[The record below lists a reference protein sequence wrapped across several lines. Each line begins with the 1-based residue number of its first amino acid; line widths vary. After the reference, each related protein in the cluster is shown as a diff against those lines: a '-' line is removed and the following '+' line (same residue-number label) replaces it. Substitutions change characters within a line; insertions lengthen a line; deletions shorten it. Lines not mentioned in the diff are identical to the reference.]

1 MKVTLGDSEILKTI
15 EPNVL
20 ETHLKA
26 FGWHEQGRIYNDAG
40 AIWRL
45 KNGSFDDEFEILL
58 PLIKSLGDYAARI
71 ADAISTLEIVEKR
84 SQLDILSDLLTQA
97 ANVEVQGIVVEMQ
110 NYDSMSTVTLMG
122 IVIVRAMVVGKL
134 QRIKV
139 ELKQPE
145 YTLAIKAYQE
155 RLPVICTGDLI
166 KEGSFFVLNNP
177 GQFVVI

>member
-1 MKVTLGDSEILKTI
+1 MKVTLRDSDILKTI
-15 EPNVL
+15 DPKVL

-26 FGWHEQGRIYNDAG
+26 FGWHEQGRIYNGAG

-45 KNGSFDDEFEILL
+45 KNGSVDDEFEILL
-58 PLIKSLGDYAARI
+58 PLIKSLGDYGERI

-84 SQLDILSDLLTQA
+84 SKLEILSDLLTKA
-97 ANVEVQGIVVEMQ
+97 SNVEIQGIVVEIQ
-110 NYDSMSTVTLMG
+110 NYDATGTVTLMG
-122 IVIVRAMVVGKL
+122 IVVMRGIVVGKL

-155 RLPVICTGDLI
+155 RLPVICTGDLV
-166 KEGSFFVLNNP
+166 KEGSFFVVNKP
-177 GQFVVI
+177 GQFALI